1 MELLVGVLA
10 ILIGLLSCFAGYRIF
25 VLLLPVW
32 GFVVGFLLG
41 ANAVVEI
48 FGTGFL
54 QDVVGIVVGII
65 GGAVVA
71 AIAYIWWW
79 LAVVVAIAGL
89 GYAVGY
95 AILPA
100 LGIEAGL
107 LSVLLGLAVAAA
119 FAAAAV
125 ILRLPRAIVIV
136 LTALWGAGAAVAGV
150 LLMLGQIELEQ
161 IGYGGVDAALS
172 QSPLWSAI
180 WLALAI
186 AGAVSQ
192 ATAFRDFELVPA
204 TGRGTPR
211 RPDSRIPGTY

>member
-79 LAVVVAIAGL
+79 LAVVVAIAGPAPRL
-89 GYAVGY
+89 RVVSVIVNAMPRTTVVGAVNAEIVRSGPTF
-95 AILPA
+95 IDVLVR
-100 LGIEAGL
+100 L
-107 LSVLLGLAVAAA
+107 LLVSDTSNTAPPSSA
-119 FAAAAV
+119 FA
-125 ILRLPRAIVIV
+125 I
-136 LTALWGAGAAVAGV
+136 T
-150 LLMLGQIELEQ
+150 
-161 IGYGGVDAALS
+161 
-172 QSPLWSAI
+172 
-180 WLALAI
+180 
-186 AGAVSQ
+186 
-192 ATAFRDFELVPA
+192 
-204 TGRGTPR
+204 
-211 RPDSRIPGTY
+211 